1 MREKRKDSVEKVS
14 RGKNDGQF
22 IGIGE
27 RISKRF
33 GRVIMICCIVLGVIT
48 SVLSYISSISAVSE
62 TINNTSDVAADRK
75 SVV

>member
-27 RISKRF
+27 RISKALRQGYYDLLYCF
-33 GRVIMICCIVLGVIT
+33 GSDYIGFELYFFDQR
-48 SVLSYISSISAVSE
+48 SVGD
-62 TINNTSDVAADRK
+62 NQ
-75 SVV
+75 